1 MAAGVSQAVF
11 FSVPPCRDLKK
22 KHHLTD
28 QVTLQSHGE
37 MWSSPV
43 ESLRDVH
50 LGTTSMVDHSAVK
63 PIAQAVLWICECVKI
78 GTNPHTH
85 TQSPIP
91 DDGNDK

>member
-1 MAAGVSQAVF
+1 M
-11 FSVPPCRDLKK
+11 
-22 KHHLTD
+22 
-28 QVTLQSHGE
+28 
-37 MWSSPV
+37 